1 MAHLKTMETKHDNE
15 GRLRWK
21 LTLIRR
27 LYEQGLGRADILRL
41 FHFLDWLMWLPEEL
55 TDRFW
60 QTLRTYEEEQ
70 QMAYVTSVERL
81 GIAKGRTEGRVEGHA
96 EGRAEGMHEGQLA
109 LVLRQLTRRCGEL
122 APATVAQIEHLS
134 MEQLG
139 ALAEALLDF
148 SDADDLHAWL
158 LALPPA
164 E

>member
-1 MAHLKTMETKHDNE
+1 MT
-15 GRLRWK
+15 
-21 LTLIRR
+21 
-27 LYEQGLGRADILRL
+27 
-41 FHFLDWLMWLPEEL
+41 
-55 TDRFW
+55 
-60 QTLRTYEEEQ
+60 
-70 QMAYVTSVERL
+70 YVTSVERL
-81 GIAKGRTEGRVEGHA
+81 GIAKGRAEGHAEGRVEGHA
-96 EGRAEGMHEGQLA
+96 EGMQEGQLA

>member
-1 MAHLKTMETKHDNE
+1 MT
-15 GRLRWK
+15 
-21 LTLIRR
+21 
-27 LYEQGLGRADILRL
+27 
-41 FHFLDWLMWLPEEL
+41 
-55 TDRFW
+55 
-60 QTLRTYEEEQ
+60 
-70 QMAYVTSVERL
+70 YVTSVERL
-81 GIAKGRTEGRVEGHA
+81 GIQKG
-96 EGRAEGMHEGQLA
+96 MQEGQLA

-148 SDADDLHAWL
+148 RSADDLHAWL